1 MYIVNEV
8 KRMNRYQKELCMNLA
23 QLLPENYEI
32 LNDIIIEY
40 VELLGNSNRMHD
52 LHEWTAREIESED
65 MLPTRASEL
74 MDLLH

>member
-1 MYIVNEV
+1 
-8 KRMNRYQKELCMNLA
+8 MNRYQKELCMNLA

-65 MLPTRASEL
+65 ILPTRASEL